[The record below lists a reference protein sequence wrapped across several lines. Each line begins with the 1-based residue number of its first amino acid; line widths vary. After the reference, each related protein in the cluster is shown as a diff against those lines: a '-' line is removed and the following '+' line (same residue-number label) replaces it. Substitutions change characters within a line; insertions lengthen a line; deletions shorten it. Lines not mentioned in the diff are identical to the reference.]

1 MEGVKIRSHNEKYV
15 ELDYGNSDKKSKFLS
30 LIKKE
35 YIKQVYKIFTWLIIL
50 FLIYSIYY
58 TLSSRFLIFEVR
70 IFLNQIVAGIIIVAF
85 LIMHFF
91 QLTSSKFSPSLV
103 NFLYSELQNL
113 DFEIK
118 KKYKMG
124 LNFFLFNSFTIIL
137 FSLINIFVQSSPH
150 YFISSLT
157 IRFMLI
163 FTFAGTLIPLIAG
176 VFHDQFIVKLK
187 SPYFIKI
194 DLRFKFIKHLEAETH
209 MIRILMTSS
218 KLSLRSNKSGFGI
231 YKEISDKR
239 WLPKKSRLIIP
250 KIQLTQYLHFQ
261 DNSSLINFKEHF
273 LNIVSAMREWD
284 IKNPKSYNQIK

>member
-15 ELDYGNSDKKSKFLS
+15 VLDYGNSEKKSKFLS

-35 YIKQVYKIFTWLIIL
+35 YINRVYKIITWLIIL

-58 TLSSRFLIFEVR
+58 TLSYRFLIFEVR

-118 KKYKMG
+118 KKYKLG
-124 LNFFLFNSFTIIL
+124 LTFFLFSSLTIIL
-137 FSLINIFVQSSPH
+137 FSLTNIFVQSSPH

-157 IRFMLI
+157 IRLMLI
-163 FTFAGTLIPLIAG
+163 FTFSSTLIPLIAG

-194 DLRFKFIKHLEAETH
+194 DLRIKFIKHLEAEAH

-218 KLSLRSNKSGFGI
+218 KLSLRSNKSGFRI

-239 WLPKKSRLIIP
+239 WLPKKSRLLIP
-250 KIQLTQYLHFQ
+250 KFQLTQYLHFQ

-284 IKNPKSYNQIK
+284 IKNLKNDNHV